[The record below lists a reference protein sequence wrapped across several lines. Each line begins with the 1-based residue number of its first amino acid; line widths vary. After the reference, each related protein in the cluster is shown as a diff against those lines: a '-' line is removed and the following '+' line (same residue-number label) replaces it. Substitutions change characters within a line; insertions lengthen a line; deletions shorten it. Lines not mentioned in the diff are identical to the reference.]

1 MLERIFAPASIDSL
15 FSDAAMIAAM
25 ARFETALARA
35 QAGAGQIPPSAAE
48 TIARVCHEMGDP
60 AATDGNPDSVAGGRF
75 DAARLYAAARAS
87 GSLATP
93 FLRAL
98 GEQVAASDP
107 VAQRFLHLGASHQ
120 DLIDSALAMQCKEAC
135 RRLLDALERT
145 GGAIAR
151 LAETHRHSLMPG
163 RALLQPVTAVTFGWK
178 AAQWLDPLT
187 RSRRHLRAALLDA
200 SVLQLGGVSGN
211 RSSLSSDPVQATQIA
226 QRVADTLGLLLP
238 PSSFTPARDRF
249 VRLATELAILCGQI
263 GKIGEDLALMMQAE
277 VGEVSEAAPTA
288 RAAGQSQSQFPAAA
302 LPAGALLM
310 KEAALRAPGLA
321 ASLLA
326 TLPVEHENGLGGWQS
341 TWWTMRGIFG
351 AGASAVL
358 AAEEVLTH
366 LRVHSDAM
374 KANLARDNSRIFAEA
389 VAQALTP
396 KLGTAQAWAL
406 VLELVA
412 HASERK
418 LSLRQVLG
426 RDTRISALM
435 NLGELERLFD
445 PATQFIA
452 ADPMIDQ
459 LLAGW
464 RSSR

>member
-35 QAGAGQIPPSAAE
+35 QAGAGLIPPSAAE
-48 TIARVCHEMGDP
+48 TIGRVCHEMGDP

-75 DAARLYAAARAS
+75 DAARLYGAARAS
-87 GSLATP
+87 GSLAIP

-98 GEQVAASDP
+98 GEQVASVDP
-107 VAQRFLHLGASHQ
+107 QAQRYLHLGASHQ
-120 DLIDSALAMQCKEAC
+120 DLLDSALSMQCKEAG

-145 GGAIAR
+145 GAAISH
-151 LAETHRHSLMPG
+151 LAEDHRHTLMPG
-163 RALLQPVTAVTFGWK
+163 RALLQPVTALSFGWK
-178 AAQWLDPLT
+178 AAHWLDPLT
-187 RSRRHLRAALLDA
+187 RCRRHLRAALLDG

-211 RSSLSSDPVQATQIA
+211 RSSLSNDPAQAAQIA

-238 PSSFTPARDRF
+238 PSSFTPARDRAA
-249 VRLATELAILCGQI
+249 RLGTELAIVCGQI
-263 GKIGEDLALMMQAE
+263 GKIGQDLALMMQAE
-277 VGEVSEAAPTA
+277 VGELSEAAPPA
-288 RAAGQSQSQFPAAA
+288 RAGDVAPASA

-321 ASLLA
+321 STLLA
-326 TLPVEHENGLGGWQS
+326 ALPTEHESGLGGWQS
-341 TWWTMRGIFG
+341 SWWTLRSLFG
-351 AGASAVL
+351 AAASAVL
-358 AAEEVLTH
+358 AAEDVLTH
-366 LRVHSDAM
+366 LQVHADTM
-374 KANLARDNSRIFAEA
+374 KANLARDNSRIFTEA

-396 KLGTAQAWAL
+396 RLGSAQAWTL
-406 VLELVA
+406 VLELCA
-412 HASERK
+412 NASARN

-445 PATQFIA
+445 PATQFVA